1 MQVGRDVSIF
11 KLFNQPLLQL
21 ELLKIWLKLLQG
33 MHLLFRYFA
42 LFMIFYFFFIIIN
55 QTYSPGLPKREKHWC
70 LLLTK

>member
-1 MQVGRDVSIF
+1 MQVGLDVSIF
-11 KLFNQPLLQL
+11 KLFNQPLLLL

-42 LFMIFYFFFIIIN
+42 LFMIFYYFFIIIN
-55 QTYSPGLPKREKHWC
+55 QTYSPGLLKREKHWC